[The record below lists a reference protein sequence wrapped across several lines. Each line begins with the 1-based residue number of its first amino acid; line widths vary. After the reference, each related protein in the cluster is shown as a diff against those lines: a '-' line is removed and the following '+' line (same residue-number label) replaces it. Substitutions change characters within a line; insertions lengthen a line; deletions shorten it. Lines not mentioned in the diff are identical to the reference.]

1 MYNTET
7 IEKFIDLTPK
17 NDFRTQTKAA
27 WGSNIFWLLISLI
40 GFGVGGAAFAYGIII
55 ICLGVFASVVFQIK
69 RKDKTVYG
77 VVFLSSFLSLLFVI
91 NFTLAAEI
99 FCELA
104 ALPIALKSAA
114 AAVPVIAA
122 FAFTFVIDRRVKN
135 GAIKDSKGT
144 GKSNKAVSSA
154 VWGALGISFA
164 RLFIAKLKM
173 ANVVWIVAVIL
184 LIVLASLCSL
194 GTAGFLKVYYI
205 NKYNLEK
212 YKGYVGRHSVG

>member
-40 GFGVGGAAFAYGIII
+40 GFGAGGAAFAYGIII
-55 ICLGVFASVVFQIK
+55 ICLGLFASVFFQIK

-77 VVFLSSFLSLLFVI
+77 GVFLSSFLSLLFVI
-91 NFTLAAEI
+91 NFTLTAEI

-104 ALPIALKSAA
+104 AFPIALKAVA
-114 AAVPVIAA
+114 AAVPAVTALV
-122 FAFTFVIDRRVKN
+122 FTFVIDRRVKT

-144 GKSNKAVSSA
+144 GKSNKAASSA

-184 LIVLASLCSL
+184 LIVMASLFSL

>member
-1 MYNTET
+1 MSEFLR
-7 IEKFIDLTPK
+7 ITPK

-40 GFGVGGAAFAYGIII
+40 GFGAGGAAFAYGIII
-55 ICLGVFASVVFQIK
+55 ICLGLFASVVFQIK

-144 GKSNKAVSSA
+144 GKSNKAASSA

-184 LIVLASLCSL
+184 LIVMASLCSL

-212 YKGYVGRHSVG
+212 YKGYVGRYSVG

>member
-1 MYNTET
+1 MYNIET

-40 GFGVGGAAFAYGIII
+40 GFGAGGAAFAYGIII

-69 RKDKTVYG
+69 RKDKTVYR

-91 NFTLAAEI
+91 NFTLAA
-99 FCELA
+99 CELA

-135 GAIKDSKGT
+135 GVIKDSKGT

-184 LIVLASLCSL
+184 LIVMASLCSL

-205 NKYNLEK
+205 NKYHLEK
-212 YKGYVGRHSVG
+212 YKGYVGRHSAG

>member
-1 MYNTET
+1 M
-7 IEKFIDLTPK
+7 L
-17 NDFRTQTKAA
+17 RA
-27 WGSNIFWLLISLI
+27 
-40 GFGVGGAAFAYGIII
+40 V
-55 ICLGVFASVVFQIK
+55 CLGFFQIK

-77 VVFLSSFLSLLFVI
+77 GVFLSSFLSLLFVI
-91 NFTLAAEI
+91 NFTLTAEI

-104 ALPIALKSAA
+104 AFPIALKAVA
-114 AAVPVIAA
+114 AAVPAVTALV
-122 FAFTFVIDRRVKN
+122 FTFVIDRRVKT

-144 GKSNKAVSSA
+144 GKSNKAASSA

-184 LIVLASLCSL
+184 LIVMASLFSL

-205 NKYNLEK
+205 NKYHLEK
-212 YKGYVGRHSVG
+212 YKGYVGRHSAG

>member
-7 IEKFIDLTPK
+7 IERFIDLTPK
-17 NDFRTQTKAA
+17 NDLRTQTKAA

-40 GFGVGGAAFAYGIII
+40 GFGAGGAAFAYGIII
-55 ICLGVFASVVFQIK
+55 ICLGLFASVVFQIK

-144 GKSNKAVSSA
+144 GKSNKAASSA
-154 VWGALGISFA
+154 VWSVRNIVCQVVYRKTQNGECSVDRCGYPSYCYGIP
-164 RLFIAKLKM
+164 LQL
-173 ANVVWIVAVIL
+173 
-184 LIVLASLCSL
+184 
-194 GTAGFLKVYYI
+194 
-205 NKYNLEK
+205 
-212 YKGYVGRHSVG
+212 GYVRLPKGILHK

>member
-1 MYNTET
+1 MYNIET
-7 IEKFIDLTPK
+7 IERFIDLTPK
-17 NDFRTQTKAA
+17 NDLSAQTKVA

-40 GFGVGGAAFAYGIII
+40 GFGAGGAAFAYGIII
-55 ICLGVFASVVFQIK
+55 ICLGLFSSVVFQIK
-69 RKDKTVYG
+69 RNDKTVYG
-77 VVFLSSFLSLLFVI
+77 GLLLTSFLSLLFVI

-114 AAVPVIAA
+114 AAVPAVTALV
-122 FAFTFVIDRRVKN
+122 FTFVIDRRVKN
-135 GAIKDSKGT
+135 GAIKDSKVT
-144 GKSNKAVSSA
+144 GKSNKAASSA

-173 ANVVWIVAVIL
+173 ANVVWVVAVIL
-184 LIVLASLCSL
+184 LVVMASLCSL

-205 NKYNLEK
+205 NKYHLEK
-212 YKGYVGRHSVG
+212 YKGYVGRHSAG

>member
-1 MYNTET
+1 MYNIET

-40 GFGVGGAAFAYGIII
+40 GFGAGGSFCIRNYNNMLRAV
-55 ICLGVFASVVFQIK
+55 CLGFFQIK

-77 VVFLSSFLSLLFVI
+77 GVFLSSFLSLLFVI
-91 NFTLAAEI
+91 NFTLTAEI

-104 ALPIALKSAA
+104 AFPIALKAVA
-114 AAVPVIAA
+114 AAVPAVTALV
-122 FAFTFVIDRRVKN
+122 FTFVIDRRVKT

-144 GKSNKAVSSA
+144 GKSNKAANYA

-184 LIVLASLCSL
+184 LIVMASLCSL

-212 YKGYVGRHSVG
+212 YKDYVGRHSVG